1 MKHWIRLIVVAAM
14 ALVSSR
20 AMATNEVPR
29 DTVYFYDSWE
39 QMFDMSPEAMIIDP
53 YIDALTP
60 YQVAIETPDETLNDA
75 IYDTHIAASLGDS
88 VLLINSRYLK
98 REFKGDTKK
107 LKEFIPVFFNDKVA
121 FLAYVGYGDN
131 ASLKNILFG
140 DWVDVDYDEI
150 VDYYYID
157 FINRKVIK
165 VTPEALVDLLEDYHD
180 LQMRYEGMKDYRKR
194 YMIQEYFFKF
204 VDRASQDIMR
214 PYILD
219 LVGSSST
226 IE

>member
-1 MKHWIRLIVVAAM
+1 MISCYNMTTNK
-14 ALVSSR
+14 LVSNRISDWR
-20 AMATNEVPR
+20 NIM
-29 DTVYFYDSWE
+29 VYPFMTLNDNTEIVHSE
-39 QMFDMSPEAMIIDP
+39 MHEDGRV
-53 YIDALTP
+53 L
-60 YQVAIETPDETLNDA
+60 VHIETPDETLNDA

-88 VLLINSRYLK
+88 VLLLNSRYLK

-204 VDRASQDIMR
+204 VDRASQDFMR